1 MLHIFPIKDTTFFHT
16 CYFKSRLIHDSLRP
30 PSYDGNENN
39 PTLSGVDEPHT
50 HKSTYAN
57 IHDLKQHQNYMED
70 ERSYLKI
77 SKASLSKSSW
87 KSIHY
92 VTKCIQKIIIDIF
105 MPLFSNA
112 NRVIEAVL
120 EEMLMNHS
128 SSSFAAL
135 FQGHFCHIVT
145 RTQNERTVRLLEATL
160 LPTSIFLF
168 RNSDLWVF

>member
-1 MLHIFPIKDTTFFHT
+1 MIHWGRRAMMGTKIIQHFQALMSLTRTNLLAQISMIWNNIKITW
-16 CYFKSRLIHDSLRP
+16 KMNVR
-30 PSYDGNENN
+30 
-39 PTLSGVDEPHT
+39 
-50 HKSTYAN
+50 
-57 IHDLKQHQNYMED
+57 M
-70 ERSYLKI
+70 YLKI